1 MTATDP
7 VDTSES
13 TEVLDESTLPPL
25 ADSPGIQAD
34 DPELDDPATEA
45 AFQDPI
51 ADTDPLGPDEEPGVE
66 PGLDD
71 GLDVGIE
78 PGIEV
83 G

>member
-7 VDTSES
+7 VDTSEL
-13 TEVLDESTLPPL
+13 TEVLDESTLTPL

-34 DPELDDPATEA
+34 DPDLDDPATEA

-51 ADTDPLGPDEEPGVE
+51 ADTDPLGPDEEPALE
-66 PGLDD
+66 PALDAA
-71 GLDVGIE
+71 IE

-83 G
+83 R